1 MTLLTSLAYLFYFIL
16 INTRYKFALMING
29 LRTTIREECANP
41 RVKTISPEPN
51 FWITRFGVRK
61 LIMSLSK

>member
-1 MTLLTSLAYLFYFIL
+1 M
-16 INTRYKFALMING
+16 INTRFKIALMINCS
-29 LRTTIREECANP
+29 RTTIREECANP

-61 LIMSLSK
+61 LILSATAICTLD